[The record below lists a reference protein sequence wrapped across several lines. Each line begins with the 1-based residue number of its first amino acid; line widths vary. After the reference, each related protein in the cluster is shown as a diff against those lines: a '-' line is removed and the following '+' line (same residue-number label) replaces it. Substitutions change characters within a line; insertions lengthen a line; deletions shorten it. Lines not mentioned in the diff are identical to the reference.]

1 MCTMAIPI
9 IIRTQNPSIQKPLA
23 FTGLDAGYSTVML
36 HQSEK
41 KCPCAY
47 EVLQKS
53 ILVATVS
60 EAKVKSSAGVV
71 VL

>member
-1 MCTMAIPI
+1 MSK
-9 IIRTQNPSIQKPLA
+9 NPLA
-23 FTGLDAGYSTVML
+23 FAGLDTGYSAIML
-36 HQSEK
+36 RQSEK

-53 ILVATVS
+53 ILAATVL